1 MESGLQAE
9 SLHTLKQNPAQGSAC
24 FYASVCALVLPSS
37 RSLLSSLSSL
47 LCCLLLLLL
56 LSLFIESY
64 CMHHNHTDVGESV
77 GVLLQ
82 GDPHVPEGVDEPCDV
97 TPVPPIRVHQGR

>member
-1 MESGLQAE
+1 MKSGLRDE

-24 FYASVCALVLPSS
+24 FSASVCALGLPSS
-37 RSLLSSLSSL
+37 RSLLSSLSL
-47 LCCLLLLLL
+47 LMCLLLLM

-64 CMHHNHTDVGESV
+64 CVHHNHTDVGESV